1 MLGCLMQLNL
11 EFNILE
17 QKQTSLFWDEMCSI
31 RLQCQILL
39 QVFHMSL
46 VLYKKHSKESV
57 CGMNAISKEKRKNSL
72 HIFILSIFP
81 IFPPNVF
88 STMAFIESVS
98 GWLLQD
104 RSYFVSTNCWAS
116 LDWSKPSTAEC
127 AQILRIT
134 TGAAVLGGLE
144 SSTVLCLKKIQF
156 AKTYKCLM
164 K

>member
-1 MLGCLMQLNL
+1 
-11 EFNILE
+11 
-17 QKQTSLFWDEMCSI
+17 MCSFW
-31 RLQCQILL
+31 LQCSILL
-39 QVFHMSL
+39 QAFHMSL
-46 VLYKKHSKESV
+46 VLHKKHSRESV
-57 CGMNAISKEKRKNSL
+57 CGMNDSKEKRKKSL
-72 HIFILSIFP
+72 HIFILFFP
-81 IFPPNVF
+81 IFIPIVS

-144 SSTVLCLKKIQF
+144 SSTVLCLKKKQF
-156 AKTYKCLM
+156 AKTYKCLV